1 MGNKVTTL
9 YDFTLT
15 ANGSQQIQADA
26 NFYKI
31 LTASGDV
38 SITRD
43 GGSTVKPMRAGRG
56 ERNVKFLTLTIRDL
70 SGAPNSGTILVGDS
84 DFIDDTI
91 VLSSA
96 INVRVESPSSFF
108 NNNAALVANTAIEV
122 FAAGSNSNGA
132 IVQAANINW
141 QDASLALHAFV
152 ANATAPATPYV
163 GRSVLKCPPSAVN
176 GGASLYLGNAQ
187 LPKDFYI
194 PAGLGLY
201 FISTTSLAAT
211 TPNSR
216 DCQYKFL

>member
-1 MGNKVTTL
+1 MGKKVTTL

-56 ERNVKFLTLTIRDL
+56 ERNVQFLTLTIRDL

-96 INVRVESPSSFF
+96 INIRPE
-108 NNNAALVANTAIEV
+108 AASGNFRSGSALAANTPEV
-122 FAAGSNSNGA
+122 VFNPGSNTGGA
-132 IVQAANINW
+132 IIFTASYQDTGGSISTLIAKSGVPPASAFDGEVVAMSKLVTTGNYQNIDL
-141 QDASLALHAFV
+141 QYPQFIA
-152 ANATAPATPYV
+152 
-163 GRSVLKCPPSAVN
+163 
-176 GGASLYLGNAQ
+176 
-187 LPKDFYI
+187 
-194 PAGLGLY
+194 AGLGLY
-201 FISTTSLAAT
+201 FINGGASSAPYGRAC
-211 TPNSR
+211 R
-216 DCQYKFL
+216 YKLL

>member
-56 ERNVKFLTLTIRDL
+56 ERNVQFLTLTIRDL

-96 INVRVESPSSFF
+96 INLRPEAISGFYASTVALAAVSSTPVFLPGANTGGAIVMSAEF
-108 NNNAALVANTAIEV
+108 LSINAGAVAVNSYVANTA
-122 FAAGSNSNGA
+122 AP
-132 IVQAANINW
+132 
-141 QDASLALHAFV
+141 
-152 ANATAPATPYV
+152 ANAADGDVICQTTSSGA
-163 GRSVLKCPPSAVN
+163 
-176 GGASLYLGNAQ
+176 GGATHAMGSLKNSA
-187 LPKDFYI
+187 FI
-194 PAGLGLY
+194 PAGKGLY
-201 FISTTSLAAT
+201 YFNTTAETGALRSC
-211 TPNSR
+211 R
-216 DCQYKFL
+216 YKLL

>member
-56 ERNVKFLTLTIRDL
+56 ERNVQFLTLTIRDL

-96 INVRVESPSSFF
+96 LNVRPEAPTGAYKANGVLAANTPDTVFTPGANTGGAFVLNAGFWVSQSPVVAYAAFLAKAGVPPTTQIDGDLVLNSSFYF
-108 NNNAALVANTAIEV
+108 INGTTNIE
-122 FAAGSNSNGA
+122 AG
-132 IVQAANINW
+132 
-141 QDASLALHAFV
+141 
-152 ANATAPATPYV
+152 T
-163 GRSVLKCPPSAVN
+163 
-176 GGASLYLGNAQ
+176 
-187 LPKDFYI
+187 LPKDIFI
-194 PAGLGLY
+194 PAGQGLY
-201 FISTTSLAAT
+201 FIATGGVLANST
-211 TPNSR
+211 R
-216 DCQYKFL
+216 HCQYKLL

>member
-9 YDFTLT
+9 YDFTLP

-38 SITRD
+38 SVTRD

-56 ERNVKFLTLTIRDL
+56 ERNVQFLSLTIKDL

-96 INVRVESPSSFF
+96 INLRPEASSGNFVSATNLAVGSNTIFLPGANTNGVILQSVREHAY
-108 NNNAALVANTAIEV
+108 NAAGIVWGLL
-122 FAAGSNSNGA
+122 SKSGA
-132 IVQAANINW
+132 
-141 QDASLALHAFV
+141 
-152 ANATAPATPYV
+152 APATIVDGDGV
-163 GRSVLKCPPSAVN
+163 GIPEYIGAGFTNLKIE
-176 GGASLYLGNAQ
+176 
-187 LPKDFYI
+187 KDLLI
-194 PAGLGLY
+194 PAGHGLY
-201 FISTTSLAAT
+201 VYALSVSTIRGAAY
-211 TPNSR
+211 R
-216 DCQYKFL
+216 WKAL